1 MTTDPHRSSRVPVRR
16 ALLSVSDKSGLVEFA
31 RALAHAGAELVST
44 GGTARALAD
53 AGLAVT
59 AVDAITGFPEM
70 MDGRV
75 KTLHPKVH
83 GGLLAV
89 RDNPG
94 HVAAMTEHGIGA
106 IDLLCVSLYPFE
118 TTIAR
123 EGVTDAEA
131 IEQIDIGGPAMIR
144 SGAKNHASVAVVT
157 DPAQYDA
164 VLEEIAAGGTSLAL
178 RRGLAQAAYERTA
191 AYDAAISGYFA
202 KQADEEFPDRLAVA
216 VKKTAELRY
225 GENPHQPA
233 SVYVDPAYTGPSVL
247 HAKQLAGKPLSYNN
261 LNDASAA
268 LELALAI
275 VRTNPSLVGGEVGAS
290 VVKHTN
296 PCGAARATNAVE
308 ACRLALAGDPM
319 AAFGGI
325 LACSAPIDAA
335 SADLIASEGSFFEV
349 VVAPAFDDEAVR
361 TLAARWKN
369 CRLLAIGDSSTSTRA
384 QASVRELK
392 PLPGGMLVQRRDT
405 EVPNPSGWT
414 HAAGPAPTAEQL
426 AAAGVLECIGRA
438 LSSNAVCLGGPDGS
452 GARLFGAGAGQM
464 DRVAS
469 CRLAIEKAGGL
480 AKGSIAYSDAFFPFP
495 DGPALLAD
503 AGVGVIVHPGGS
515 KRDQETFDLCDD
527 RGITVLT
534 TGVRHFRH

>member
-1 MTTDPHRSSRVPVRR
+1 MTTTESPRVPVRR

-31 RALAHAGAELVST
+31 RALAQAGAELVST
-44 GGTARALAD
+44 GGTAKALSD
-53 AGLAVT
+53 AGLPVT
-59 AVDAITGFPEM
+59 PVDALTGFPEM
-70 MDGRV
+70 MGGRV

-89 RDNPG
+89 RDNPD
-94 HVAAMTEHGIGA
+94 HTASMTQHGIGA

-118 TTIAR
+118 ATIAR

-157 DPAQYDA
+157 DPGQYAA
-164 VLEEIAAGGTSLAL
+164 VLQEIAEGGTTFE
-178 RRGLAQAAYERTA
+178 RRRTLAQAAFERTA
-191 AYDAAISGYFA
+191 AYDAAISAYFA
-202 KQADEEFPDRLAVA
+202 AQAGQEFPDRVTVA
-216 VKKTAELRY
+216 VKKSNDLRY

-233 SVYVDPAYTGPSVL
+233 SVYVDTAYNGPSVL
-247 HAKQLAGKPLSYNN
+247 HARQLAGKPLSYNN

-275 VRTNPSLVGGEVGAS
+275 VRTNPAEVGAS

-296 PCGAARATNAVE
+296 PCGAARAGTAVE

-325 LACSAPIDAA
+325 LACSAPIDSAT
-335 SADLIASEGSFFEV
+335 ADLIASEGSFFEV
-349 VVAPAFDDEAVR
+349 VIAPTFDDDAVR
-361 TLAARWKN
+361 ALEARWKN
-369 CRLLAIGDSSTSTRA
+369 CRLLAVGETSA
-384 QASVRELK
+384 PASVRELR

-405 EVPNPSGWT
+405 DVPNPSAWA
-414 HAAGPAPTAEQL
+414 HAAGPAPSGEQL

-438 LSSNAVCLGGPDGS
+438 LSSNAVCLGGVDPVQRA

-469 CRLAIEKAGGL
+469 CHLAIEKAGEL
-480 AKGSIAYSDAFFPFP
+480 AEGSIAYSDAFFPFP
-495 DGPALLAD
+495 DGPTLLAD
-503 AGVGVIVHPGGS
+503 AGVSMIVHPGGS
-515 KRDQETFDLCDD
+515 KRDQETFDLCND
-527 RGITVLT
+527 RGISVMT
-534 TGVRHFRH
+534 TGLRHFRH